1 MTSQHSKKQF
11 IGKSFKG
18 NDKLGEELRKDPNK
32 FENAD
37 IRGADFTGQILNNA
51 NFKGVTTGL
60 HPKWEKLVIL
70 TCCIMSFISGIIA
83 GVAGIFIVCFICKN
97 LGTFQLILSL
107 IFIAF
112 LWSITFKI
120 NLITGFLTLVLSA
133 ALAIALVI
141 FFTIIGQ
148 LNAHTIFAWQSLNFA
163 VAAAGS
169 GAIIFAACLIEV
181 LAVSLA
187 RVISC
192 PSIDN
197 ISRVEIITYILPI
210 FVSLL
215 VVLLGNNLCGIGGNL
230 TKFKVI
236 DILIAWFISLS
247 VVALSFFI
255 IRRAFSEEKNKKD
268 TWIRSF
274 VTNFLAQ
281 QGTSFRNTQLN
292 NTNFTNAKLNNADF
306 SKTTL
311 NCTYWRGA
319 KLEYACLDDKK
330 LNNPKIRQLLITSQH
345 EKGNFDRLDLSGL
358 NLSDTD
364 LTNCSFIE
372 TNFYSSNLQKAK
384 LQNSKLVRA
393 KFESADLRGATLSG
407 ACIED
412 WLVTQTTVLTDV
424 ICDHIF
430 IKYSNNHP
438 RDQRNFQPG
447 GFKTFIKT
455 ILSTIELYHNQ
466 QDIDPGVALTVI
478 DNLSQIYSTELQII
492 GIKRT
497 ENGINLI
504 VKCLSLNKEEQEE
517 IKEEY
522 KSLYTKELS
531 FKLSDPY
538 KYLPTYDN
546 LEEKLQEMQKIC
558 DNIKS
563 SSSGF
568 VIVDNPNNLTFN
580 GNIAALAI
588 GNNNVLNGIYND
600 YSSDIDYSL
609 INDQSEFDKKI
620 QQHMTILQQGGDS
633 QDKAINKVAHD
644 LAKQARNNPGLK
656 EKLKN
661 WANYVSNAA
670 TSGLIGE
677 GTVQVL
683 KLALQ
688 LAGIPL
694 P

>member
-1 MTSQHSKKQF
+1 M
-11 IGKSFKG
+11 
-18 NDKLGEELRKDPNK
+18 
-32 FENAD
+32 
-37 IRGADFTGQILNNA
+37 
-51 NFKGVTTGL
+51 
-60 HPKWEKLVIL
+60 
-70 TCCIMSFISGIIA
+70 
-83 GVAGIFIVCFICKN
+83 
-97 LGTFQLILSL
+97 
-107 IFIAF
+107 
-112 LWSITFKI
+112 
-120 NLITGFLTLVLSA
+120 
-133 ALAIALVI
+133 
-141 FFTIIGQ
+141 
-148 LNAHTIFAWQSLNFA
+148 
-163 VAAAGS
+163 
-169 GAIIFAACLIEV
+169 
-181 LAVSLA
+181 
-187 RVISC
+187 
-192 PSIDN
+192 
-197 ISRVEIITYILPI
+197 
-210 FVSLL
+210 
-215 VVLLGNNLCGIGGNL
+215 
-230 TKFKVI
+230 
-236 DILIAWFISLS
+236 
-247 VVALSFFI
+247 
-255 IRRAFSEEKNKKD
+255 
-268 TWIRSF
+268 
-274 VTNFLAQ
+274 
-281 QGTSFRNTQLN
+281 
-292 NTNFTNAKLNNADF
+292 
-306 SKTTL
+306 
-311 NCTYWRGA
+311 
-319 KLEYACLDDKK
+319 
-330 LNNPKIRQLLITSQH
+330 
-345 EKGNFDRLDLSGL
+345 
-358 NLSDTD
+358 
-364 LTNCSFIE
+364 
-372 TNFYSSNLQKAK
+372 
-384 LQNSKLVRA
+384 
-393 KFESADLRGATLSG
+393 
-407 ACIED
+407 
-412 WLVTQTTVLTDV
+412 LTDV